1 MKKNKISYLLLDYGL
16 LIALLFIII
25 VVSFISEN
33 FFSVNNMLN
42 ILRQVSVTGVMALG
56 VSIVIIAGHMDLSI
70 GSILSL
76 SGVVVMTMVNDYRM
90 DGLGVIMALGA
101 GGIVGL
107 INGVIIAAITG
118 KKART
123 GESFII
129 TYGMQ
134 TAIAAFTLLVTN
146 GVYINGKG
154 GGFHS
159 QIGKGMWPIIIFV
172 GLAVLFYLMMN
183 KTPFGRTI
191 YFIGNNEPA
200 ARMSG
205 VNVKFYTVAIFVI
218 AGFCAGLAGVI
229 LSSRVNAASSTAGNG
244 MELDAIAAVVVGGTA
259 LTGGKGGIGR
269 TVLGVVVL
277 GVLQNALH
285 ILNVTTYPQMI
296 IRGSIIVLA
305 VLFDVLAGKIKEK
318 GGKV

>member
-1 MKKNKISYLLLDYGL
+1 
-16 LIALLFIII
+16 
-25 VVSFISEN
+25 
-33 FFSVNNMLN
+33 
-42 ILRQVSVTGVMALG
+42 
-56 VSIVIIAGHMDLSI
+56 
-70 GSILSL
+70 
-76 SGVVVMTMVNDYRM
+76 
-90 DGLGVIMALGA
+90 
-101 GGIVGL
+101 
-107 INGVIIAAITG
+107 
-118 KKART
+118 
-123 GESFII
+123 
-129 TYGMQ
+129 
-134 TAIAAFTLLVTN
+134 
-146 GVYINGKG
+146 
-154 GGFHS
+154 
-159 QIGKGMWPIIIFV
+159 MWPIIIFV
-172 GLAVLFYLMMN
+172 GMAIVFYLLMN